1 MIYTLAKIVFGF
13 YIHVFNR
20 IKIVGKEN
28 IAPEGSLIV
37 YGNHQSIMD
46 IFCLNLAF
54 GSRRI
59 VFMAK
64 NSLFKIPVLK
74 NIVKAYGAF
83 PVDRSRADIT
93 AIKNALRVL
102 KEGKTLG
109 IFPEGTRIGSVEE
122 SDAKGG
128 IAMIA
133 EKTKT
138 TLQPVRIIYKR
149 KLMIFN
155 SMTVIIGKSFSFSDV
170 VLPEDVQDKH
180 KAAGK
185 ILMDKVYGLEVC
197 R

>member
-1 MIYTLAKIVFGF
+1 MYTLAKIVLGF
-13 YIHVFNR
+13 YIYVFNK

-28 IAPEGSLIV
+28 IAPDGSLIV

-54 GSRRI
+54 GSRKI
-59 VFMAK
+59 IFMAK
-64 NSLFKIPVLK
+64 NSLFKIPIIK
-74 NIVKAYGAF
+74 NVVKAYGAF
-83 PVDRSRADIT
+83 PVDRSRADIS

-109 IFPEGTRIGSVEE
+109 IFPEGTRISSEEE

-133 EKTKT
+133 EKTKA

-155 SMTVIIGKSFSFSDV
+155 SMTVIIGKSFSYGDIEI
-170 VLPEDVQDKH
+170 PAEAEDPR

-185 ILMDKVYGLEVC
+185 ILMEKVYDLKV
-197 R
+197 

>member
-1 MIYTLAKIVFGF
+1 MYILAKIVLGF

-20 IKIVGKEN
+20 IKIIGKEN
-28 IAPEGSLIV
+28 IAPEGALIV

-54 GSRRI
+54 GSRKI
-59 VFMAK
+59 IFMAK
-64 NSLFKIPVLK
+64 NSLFKIPIIKSV
-74 NIVKAYGAF
+74 VKAYGAF
-83 PVDRSRADIT
+83 PVDRSRADLS

-102 KEGKTLG
+102 KDGKTLG
-109 IFPEGTRIGSVEE
+109 IFPEGTRIASEE
-122 SDAKGG
+122 DSDAKGG

-133 EKTKT
+133 EKTKA

-155 SMTVIIGKSFSFSDV
+155 SMTVIIGKSFSLSDIEV
-170 VLPEDVQDKH
+170 PADAEDPR

-185 ILMDKVYGLEVC
+185 ILMNKVYDLNV
-197 R
+197 

>member
-1 MIYTLAKIVFGF
+1 MYTLAKIVLGF
-13 YIHVFNR
+13 YIYVFNR
-20 IKIVGKEN
+20 IKIFGKEN

-54 GSRRI
+54 GSRKI
-59 VFMAK
+59 IFMAK
-64 NSLFKIPVLK
+64 NSLFKIPVIK
-74 NIVKAYGAF
+74 NVVKAYGAF

-102 KEGKTLG
+102 KDGKTLG
-109 IFPEGTRIGSVEE
+109 IFPEGTRIASEEE

-133 EKTKT
+133 EKTKAA
-138 TLQPVRIIYKR
+138 LQPVRIIYKR

-155 SMTVIIGKSFSFSDV
+155 SMTVIIGKSFSLDDIEI
-170 VLPEDVQDKH
+170 PADAEDTR

-185 ILMDKVYGLEVC
+185 ILMDKVYYLKV
-197 R
+197 

>member
-1 MIYTLAKIVFGF
+1 MYTLAKIVLGF
-13 YIHVFNR
+13 YK

-28 IAPEGSLIV
+28 IAPDGSLIV

-54 GSRRI
+54 GSRKI
-59 VFMAK
+59 IFMAK
-64 NSLFKIPVLK
+64 NSLFKIPIIK
-74 NIVKAYGAF
+74 NVVKAYGAF
-83 PVDRSRADIT
+83 PVDRSRADIS

-109 IFPEGTRIGSVEE
+109 IFPEGTRISSEEE

-133 EKTKT
+133 EKTKA

-155 SMTVIIGKSFSFSDV
+155 SMTVIIGKSFSYGDIEI
-170 VLPEDVQDKH
+170 PAEAEDPR

-185 ILMDKVYGLEVC
+185 ILMEKVYDLKV
-197 R
+197 

>member
-1 MIYTLAKIVFGF
+1 MYTLAKIVLGF
-13 YIHVFNR
+13 YIYVFNR
-20 IKIVGKEN
+20 IKIIGKEN
-28 IAPEGSLIV
+28 IAPDGALIV
-37 YGNHQSIMD
+37 YGNHQSMMD

-54 GSRRI
+54 GSRKI

-64 NSLFKIPVLK
+64 DSLFKIPVIK
-74 NIVKAYGAF
+74 SVVKAYGAF
-83 PVDRSRADIT
+83 PVDRSKADLS

-109 IFPEGTRIGSVEE
+109 IFPEGTRINSEDD

-133 EKTKT
+133 EKTKA

-155 SMTVIIGKSFSFSDV
+155 SMTVIIGKSFSYSDIEIPADADDPRKV
-170 VLPEDVQDKH
+170 G
-180 KAAGK
+180 GK
-185 ILMDKVYGLEVC
+185 ILMDKVYELKA
-197 R
+197 

>member
-1 MIYTLAKIVFGF
+1 MYTLAKIVLGF
-13 YIHVFNR
+13 YIYVFNR
-20 IKIVGKEN
+20 IKIFGKEN

-54 GSRRI
+54 GSRKI
-59 VFMAK
+59 IFMAK
-64 NSLFKIPVLK
+64 NSLFKIPVIK
-74 NIVKAYGAF
+74 NVVKAYGAF

-102 KEGKTLG
+102 KDGKTLG
-109 IFPEGTRIGSVEE
+109 IFPEGTRIASEEE

-133 EKTKT
+133 EKTKA

-155 SMTVIIGKSFSFSDV
+155 SMTVIIGKSFSLDDIEI
-170 VLPEDVQDKH
+170 PADAEDTR

-185 ILMDKVYGLEVC
+185 ILMDKVYDLKV
-197 R
+197 

>member
-1 MIYTLAKIVFGF
+1 MYTLAKIVLGF
-13 YIHVFNR
+13 YIHVFNK
-20 IKIVGKEN
+20 IKIIGKEN
-28 IAPEGSLIV
+28 IAPAGSLIV

-54 GSRRI
+54 GSRKI

-64 NSLFKIPVLK
+64 NSLFKIPIVK

-83 PVDRSRADIT
+83 PVDRSRADLS

-109 IFPEGTRIGSVEE
+109 IFPEGTRISSQDE

-133 EKTKT
+133 EKTKA

-155 SMTVIIGKSFSFSDV
+155 SMTVIIGKSFSYGDIEIPADAEEPRKV
-170 VLPEDVQDKH
+170 
-180 KAAGK
+180 AGS
-185 ILMDKVYGLEVC
+185 ILMEKVYDLEV
-197 R
+197 

>member
-1 MIYTLAKIVFGF
+1 MYTLAKIVLGF
-13 YIHVFNR
+13 YIHVFNK
-20 IKIVGKEN
+20 IKIIGKEN
-28 IAPEGSLIV
+28 IAPAGSLIV

-54 GSRRI
+54 GSRKI

-64 NSLFKIPVLK
+64 NSLFKIPIVK
-74 NIVKAYGAF
+74 NVVKAYGAF
-83 PVDRSRADIT
+83 PVDRSRADLS

-109 IFPEGTRIGSVEE
+109 IFPEGTRISSQDE

-133 EKTKT
+133 EKTKA

-155 SMTVIIGKSFSFSDV
+155 SMTVIIGKSFSYGDIEI
-170 VLPEDVQDKH
+170 PADAEEPRKI
-180 KAAGK
+180 AGS
-185 ILMDKVYGLEVC
+185 ILMEKVYDLEV
-197 R
+197 

>member
-1 MIYTLAKIVFGF
+1 MIYTLAKIIFGF
-13 YIHVFNR
+13 YLNVFNK
-20 IKIVGKEN
+20 IKIIGKEN

-64 NSLFKIPVLK
+64 NSLFKLPIIK
-74 NIVKAYGAF
+74 SIVKAYGAF
-83 PVDRSRADIT
+83 PVDRSRADLS

-109 IFPEGTRIGSVEE
+109 IFPEGTRIASENE

-133 EKTKT
+133 EKTKA

-149 KLMIFN
+149 KLMIF
-155 SMTVIIGKSFSFSDV
+155 TLTIFK
-170 VLPEDVQDKH
+170 E
-180 KAAGK
+180 
-185 ILMDKVYGLEVC
+185 
-197 R
+197 

>member
-1 MIYTLAKIVFGF
+1 MYTFAKIVLGF
-13 YIHVFNR
+13 YIYVFNR
-20 IKIVGKEN
+20 IKIIGKEN
-28 IAPEGSLIV
+28 IAPDGALIV

-54 GSRRI
+54 GNRKI
-59 VFMAK
+59 IFMAK
-64 NSLFKIPVLK
+64 NSLFKIPIIKSV
-74 NIVKAYGAF
+74 VKAYGAF
-83 PVDRSRADIT
+83 PVDRSRADLS

-109 IFPEGTRIGSVEE
+109 IFPEGTRIASESD

-133 EKTKT
+133 EKTKA

-149 KLMIFN
+149 KKMIFN
-155 SMTVIIGKSFSFSDV
+155 SMTVIIGKSFSYSDIEI
-170 VLPEDVQDKH
+170 PENAEDPR

-185 ILMDKVYGLEVC
+185 ILMEKVYELKA
-197 R
+197 

>member
-1 MIYTLAKIVFGF
+1 MYTFAKIVLGF
-13 YIHVFNR
+13 YIYVFNR
-20 IKIVGKEN
+20 IKIIGKEN
-28 IAPEGSLIV
+28 IAPDGALIV

-54 GSRRI
+54 GNRKI
-59 VFMAK
+59 IFMAK
-64 NSLFKIPVLK
+64 NSLFKIPIIKSV
-74 NIVKAYGAF
+74 VKAYGAF
-83 PVDRSRADIT
+83 PVDRSRADLS

-109 IFPEGTRIGSVEE
+109 IFPEGTRIASESD

-133 EKTKT
+133 EKTKA

-149 KLMIFN
+149 KKMIFN
-155 SMTVIIGKSFSFSDV
+155 SMTVIIGKSFSYSDIEI
-170 VLPEDVQDKH
+170 PEDSEDLR

-185 ILMDKVYGLEVC
+185 ILMEKVYELKA
-197 R
+197 

>member
-1 MIYTLAKIVFGF
+1 MYTLAKIVLGF

-20 IKIVGKEN
+20 IKIIGKEN

-54 GSRRI
+54 GNRKI
-59 VFMAK
+59 IFMAK
-64 NSLFKIPVLK
+64 NSLFKIPIIK
-74 NIVKAYGAF
+74 NVVKAYGAF
-83 PVDRSRADIT
+83 PVDRSRADLS

-102 KEGKTLG
+102 KDGKTLG
-109 IFPEGTRIGSVEE
+109 IFPEGTRIASEE
-122 SDAKGG
+122 DSDAKGG

-133 EKTKT
+133 EKTKA

-155 SMTVIIGKSFSFSDV
+155 SMTVIIGKSFSLSDIEV
-170 VLPEDVQDKH
+170 PADAEDPR

-185 ILMDKVYGLEVC
+185 ILMNKVYDLNV
-197 R
+197 